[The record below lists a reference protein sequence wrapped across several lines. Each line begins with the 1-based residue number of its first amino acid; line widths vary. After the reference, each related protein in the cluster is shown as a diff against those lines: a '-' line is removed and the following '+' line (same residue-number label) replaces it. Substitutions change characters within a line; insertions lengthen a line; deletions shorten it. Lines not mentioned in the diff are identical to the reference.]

1 MSKPLLKYY
10 LLLSLIALLLPTNLF
25 AQKGFGDL
33 YELELQENGDTLRV
47 SRTAGDFW
55 FGLSVN
61 GMTSIYFGSLFL
73 PVVPTT
79 IFPVDSTNPEIPL
92 TGRFGLGYSMG
103 MLVEYNPPDA
113 RYGFTL
119 KGNYEQRFFTAESAP
134 FTVES
139 NSQFITAPTS
149 TNYYTISGLLRYNI
163 YDEFFISGGLDI
175 ETYSSNTKKHI
186 TSIKNS
192 ASIEDLRKLDLN
204 YLNVVSTRYC
214 ANFGIGYDIYVADI
228 NQGNRIMVQPYI
240 NLSLGTEI
248 YDKDPDAIAK
258 STLNNASLRFG
269 AAIKYSRDSKKA
281 DTLKLDTN
289 AVVPTSVLVTAQI
302 DDGVSFSGFQ
312 KQELVETSNLTYV
325 PDLNAGEQVSE
336 EPVFA
341 KELAKD
347 STKKEAPKL
356 ADKPKID
363 KIEVGKPQAYS
374 FPSGESVTLSQ
385 KMKDQLSGVADFLKL
400 NPNSFVEIIGYS
412 DNRGTPA
419 EVKKRSEDRANNAKR
434 YLISKG
440 VSREKIFAR
449 GEGATKPKATNDTEE
464 GRRQNRRIEINV
476 KKK

>member
-1 MSKPLLKYY
+1 MY
-10 LLLSLIALLLPTNLF
+10 
-25 AQKGFGDL
+25 D
-33 YELELQENGDTLRV
+33 LELQENGDTLRI

-55 FGLSVN
+55 FGVSANYMGSFYL
-61 GMTSIYFGSLFL
+61 GSLYL
-73 PVVPTT
+73 PVIPTT
-79 IFPVDSTNPEIPL
+79 IFPVDSANPEIPL
-92 TGRFGLGYSMG
+92 TGRLGILGFSG
-103 MLVEYNPPDA
+103 GILFEYNPPDA

-119 KGNYEQRFFTAESAP
+119 KANYEKRWFTAESEP
-134 FTVES
+134 YTLES
-139 NSQFITAPTS
+139 SSQFIT
-149 TNYYTISGLLRYNI
+149 TNLTNSYFTFSGLLRYNVF
-163 YDEFFISGGLDI
+163 DDFFMTGGIDV
-175 ETYSSNTKKHI
+175 ETHNANTKNHI

-192 ASIEDLRKLDLN
+192 ASIEDTRNLDLN
-204 YLNVVSTRYC
+204 YLNVVNTRYLI
-214 ANFGIGYDIYVADI
+214 NVGLGKDIYFADL
-228 NQGNRIMVQPYI
+228 NQGNRFMIQPYL
-240 NLSLGTEI
+240 NLSFGTDI
-248 YDKDPDAIAK
+248 FGKDPDAIQK
-258 STLNNASLRFG
+258 STLNATSIRFG
-269 AAIKYSRDSKKA
+269 VALKYSRDSKRA
-281 DTLKLDTN
+281 DTLRLDTTG
-289 AVVPTSVLVTAQI
+289 VVPTSVLVTAQI

-312 KQELVETSNLTYV
+312 KQELVETANLTYV

-347 STKKEAPKL
+347 STKKDAQKL
-356 ADKPKID
+356 AEKPKID

-374 FPSGESVTLSQ
+374 FPSGESVTLNQ
-385 KMKDQLSGVADFLKL
+385 KMKDQLAGVAEFLKL

-412 DNRGTPA
+412 DNRGTPV

>member
-1 MSKPLLKYY
+1 M
-10 LLLSLIALLLPTNLF
+10 IALLLPANLL
-25 AQKGFGDL
+25 AQKSFGDL
-33 YELELQENGDTLRV
+33 YELELQDNGDTLRI

-55 FGLSVN
+55 FGVSVN
-61 GMTSIYFGSLFL
+61 YMPSFYFGSLYL
-73 PVVPTT
+73 PVIPTT
-79 IFPVDSTNPEIPL
+79 IFPVDSANPEIPL
-92 TGRFGLGYSMG
+92 TGRFGLIGYSLG
-103 MLVEYNPPDA
+103 ILFEYNPPDA

-119 KGNYEQRFFTAESAP
+119 KGNYEQRWLTLTSEPYTLES
-134 FTVES
+134 S
-139 NSQFITAPTS
+139 SQFITS
-149 TNYYTISGLLRYNI
+149 NLTNNYFTISGLLRYNI
-163 YDEFFISGGLDI
+163 FDELFITGGIDI
-175 ETYSSNTKKHI
+175 ETNSRNSKNHI

-192 ASIEDLRKLDLN
+192 ASIEDKRNLDLN
-204 YLNVVSTRYC
+204 YLNVVNTRYLI
-214 ANFGIGYDIYVADI
+214 NVGLGQDFYIADL
-228 NQGNRIMVQPYI
+228 NQGNRFMIQPFI
-240 NLSLGTEI
+240 NLSFGTDI
-248 YDKDPDAIAK
+248 FGKDPDAIQK
-258 STLNNASLRFG
+258 STLNATSIRFG
-269 AAIKYSRDSKKA
+269 LALKYSRDSKKA
-281 DTLKLDTN
+281 DTLRLDTTG
-289 AVVPTSVLVTAQI
+289 VVPTSVLVTAQI

-341 KELAKD
+341 KEMAKD
-347 STKKEAPKL
+347 SSKKDTPKL
-356 ADKPKID
+356 VDKPKID

-385 KMKDQLSGVADFLKL
+385 KMKDQLSGVAEYLKL

-419 EVKKRSEDRANNAKR
+419 DVKKRSEDRANNAKR